1 MSIFSPKKSSL
12 SLHSLVEES
21 QKVLTQIDQQK
32 ELPQLKVTDTSP
44 EVQALVTHMNQALE
58 TLYNQKKDI
67 SLRLDLVT
75 EAIQVGLWDM
85 NVVAGDPVNP
95 SNKFTWTDEF
105 RHMIGYRDENDFPN
119 VLDSWASL
127 LHPEEQQFVLDAFA
141 AHLLDHSGRTPYDI
155 EYRLKLKNGQY
166 RWFQATGTT
175 IRDRQGV
182 PLRVAGALFDIHD
195 KKLKEQELQ
204 ALVTRYD
211 LINKALIEAPWD
223 MEVIAGDPVNPNN
236 AFWWSPQ
243 FRSTLGFQDEKDF
256 PNVLSSW
263 SDRLHPED
271 KEYSLNAFAAH
282 LNDHTGRTPFDVDY
296 RLQLK
301 NGEYRWYHAGG
312 ATIRDSK
319 GLPVRVAGTIR
330 DITFEKNKD
339 IVVEGMNNRMQQLSQ
354 SISEMTTAMAS
365 VSEQAQE
372 VASAQEKSTE
382 AANEAKNSADETKN
396 ISTFIR
402 EIANQTNLLGLNA
415 AIEAAR
421 AGELGMGFAVVADE
435 VRKLAVNSASATE
448 NIETSLSDMKEL
460 IEQILEHI
468 GNMTTMTQIQAALTQ
483 QVNASMDEINHMA
496 ESLVDFAKQI

>member
-12 SLHSLVEES
+12 SLQSVIEES
-21 QKVLTQIDQQK
+21 RKVLTQIQQQQ
-32 ELPQLKVTDTSP
+32 ELPQLKVSDASP
-44 EVQALVTHMNQALE
+44 EVQTLVTQMNQALE
-58 TLYNQKKDI
+58 ALYNQKQDS

-75 EAIQVGLWDM
+75 EATNVGLWDIYM
-85 NVVAGDPVNP
+85 LKGDALDPNNRCVWAP
-95 SNKFTWTDEF
+95 SF
-105 RHMIGYRDENDFPN
+105 RQLSGYITEEELPN
-119 VLDSWASL
+119 TTEAVISKI
-127 LHPEEQQFVLDAFA
+127 HPDDVDRAVEK
-141 AHLLDHSGRTPYDI
+141 LLDHLNDYSGRTSYDV
-155 EYRLKLKNGQY
+155 EYRLLVKNRGY
-166 RWFQATGTT
+166 RWFRNTGTT
-175 IRDRQGV
+175 VRDTQGKPV
-182 PLRVAGALFDIHD
+182 RISGAFFDIHD
-195 KKLKEQELQ
+195 KKSKEQELQ

-282 LNDHTGRTPFDVDY
+282 LNDHTGQTPFAVDY

-301 NGEYRWYHAGG
+301 SGEYRWYHAGG

-396 ISTFIR
+396 ISVFIR

-468 GNMTTMTQIQAALTQ
+468 GNMTTMTQTQAALTQ